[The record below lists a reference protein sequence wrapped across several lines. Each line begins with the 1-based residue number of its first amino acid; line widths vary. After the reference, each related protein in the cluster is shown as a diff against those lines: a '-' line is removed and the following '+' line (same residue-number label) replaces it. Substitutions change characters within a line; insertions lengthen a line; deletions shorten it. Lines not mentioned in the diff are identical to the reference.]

1 MNAKQTKYIY
11 DILGGDDGRKLY
23 DAVQKAIDKAKA
35 LGADIIIGL
44 GHLGVDPSS
53 SPWTS
58 EEVIANTTGFDAFI
72 DGHSHRHGEQ
82 TGLRCSRQGCHPDSD
97 RLLSGKRR

>member
-23 DAVQKAIDKAKA
+23 DAVQKAIDKAKT

-53 SPWTS
+53 SPGPVRKSLPTPPALTPSSTATLTPSWRTNRS
-58 EEVIANTTGFDAFI
+58 TMQPA
-72 DGHSHRHGEQ
+72 
-82 TGLRCSRQGCHPDSD
+82 
-97 RLLSGKRR
+97 RLSP

>member
-23 DAVQKAIDKAKA
+23 DAVQKAIDKAKT

-53 SPWTS
+53 SP
-58 EEVIANTTGFDAFI
+58 
-72 DGHSHRHGEQ
+72 
-82 TGLRCSRQGCHPDSD
+82 
-97 RLLSGKRR
+97 